1 MMGIGRWER
10 MRDISQLT
18 VEVGR
23 IIRFGIVGVG
33 AALVYAAV
41 TALAVESGVASPVV
55 ASVSGHLV
63 AGLVSYFG
71 HLHFSFAVNPDHQ
84 VFAWRFVVIALITI
98 AMNIGVTVLLTMVL
112 GMSYRVAVLVVMVLI
127 PLTNYLCNRFW
138 VFHPG
143 LEPLS
148 KAGPT

>member
-10 MRDISQLT
+10 MRDIRQLT
-18 VEVGR
+18 IEVGR

-55 ASVSGHLV
+55 ASVAGHLV
-63 AGLVSYFG
+63 AGLISYFG

-98 AMNIGVTVLLTMVL
+98 AMNVGVTFLLTTVL

-148 KAGPT
+148 TAGPT